1 MYPDETIT
9 PIRAEMA
16 RRALPTTAEVLRNSP
31 LSDGVGGVLT
41 EWRISSYSKCRINQ
55 SSGNESVQG
64 GVMQAR
70 SNWTIRVPID
80 TDVLPRDRIR
90 VTSGLIEGR
99 VFSVQSVD
107 NGRDNAL
114 LLSLS
119 CDIMS
124 DEEGDQL

>member
-1 MYPDETIT
+1 
-9 PIRAEMA
+9 
-16 RRALPTTAEVLRNSP
+16 
-31 LSDGVGGVLT
+31 
-41 EWRISSYSKCRINQ
+41 
-55 SSGNESVQG
+55 
-64 GVMQAR
+64 MQAR
-70 SNWTIRVPID
+70 SNWTIRVPLD

-99 VFSVQSVD
+99 VFSVESVD

-124 DEEGDQL
+124 DEDGDLL

>member
-1 MYPDETIT
+1 MYPDETIA

-16 RRALPTTAEVLRNSP
+16 RRALPTTADILRNSP

-41 EWRISSYSKCRINQ
+41 EWRISSYCKCRINQ

-70 SNWTIRVPID
+70 SNWTIRVPLD

-90 VTSGLIEGR
+90 VTSGSIEGR
-99 VFSVQSVD
+99 VFSVESVD

-124 DEEGDQL
+124 DEDGDLL

>member
-1 MYPDETIT
+1 MYPDETIA
-9 PIRAEMA
+9 PIRVEMA
-16 RRALPTTAEVLRNSP
+16 RRALPTTAEVLRDSP

-41 EWRISSYSKCRINQ
+41 EWRISSYCKCRINQ

-70 SNWTIRVPID
+70 SNWTIRVPLD

-90 VTSGLIEGR
+90 VTSGSIDGR

-124 DEEGDQL
+124 DEDGDQL

>member
-1 MYPDETIT
+1 MYPEEQLA
-9 PIRAEMA
+9 PIRAELA
-16 RRALPTTAEVLRNSP
+16 RRSLPTTADILRNSP
-31 LSDGVGGVLT
+31 LSDGVGGILT
-41 EWRISSYSKCRINQ
+41 EWRISSYCKCRINQ
-55 SSGNESVQG
+55 QSGNESVEG

-80 TDVLPRDRIR
+80 TNVLPRDRIR
-90 VTSGLIEGR
+90 VTSGSIEGR
-99 VFSVQSVD
+99 VFSIASVD

-124 DEEGDQL
+124 DEDGDQL